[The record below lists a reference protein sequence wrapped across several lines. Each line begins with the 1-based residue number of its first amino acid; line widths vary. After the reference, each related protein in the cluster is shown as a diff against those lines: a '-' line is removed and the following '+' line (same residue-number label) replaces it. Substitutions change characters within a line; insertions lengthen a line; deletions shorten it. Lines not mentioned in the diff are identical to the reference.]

1 MKMGSISIS
10 IKNAGKQTDTKVPQP
25 ATATTTTIQ
34 ENYEDYIFNEKDLD
48 YYWRAFTNTL
58 PKEET
63 ANAARM
69 MNMKPHLLNDTD
81 FEVAV
86 DNDMVEKYM
95 LQLKSQIENY
105 LRENLHNRKINM
117 QVRVS
122 APNEIVRAYS
132 HVERFQMMSQKNP
145 SLLKLKEELGLELS

>member
-1 MKMGSISIS
+1 
-10 IKNAGKQTDTKVPQP
+10 
-25 ATATTTTIQ
+25 
-34 ENYEDYIFNEKDLD
+34 
-48 YYWRAFTNTL
+48 
-58 PKEET
+58 
-63 ANAARM
+63 
-69 MNMKPHLLNDTD
+69 
-81 FEVAV
+81 
-86 DNDMVEKYM
+86 MVEKYM

-117 QVRVS
+117 QIRVS

>member
-1 MKMGSISIS
+1 
-10 IKNAGKQTDTKVPQP
+10 
-25 ATATTTTIQ
+25 
-34 ENYEDYIFNEKDLD
+34 
-48 YYWRAFTNTL
+48 
-58 PKEET
+58 
-63 ANAARM
+63 M

-122 APNEIVRAYS
+122 APNSQSLQPCRTLPDDEPKKSQPAKA
-132 HVERFQMMSQKNP
+132 ERRTRTGTF
-145 SLLKLKEELGLELS
+145 LRFL